1 MLLSEMF
8 AAAFLGAAGYGVLEL
23 LWRGRTHWSMLLAGG
38 LCFSFLYMLSSVD
51 SMSNGKKLLLGGL
64 MITTVELLFG
74 ILLNLRLGWNIWDY
88 SSRAL
93 NLKGQICALYSF
105 YWFLI
110 CIPGLRLCTHLR
122 GLFRRLRR

>member
-8 AAAFLGAAGYGVLEL
+8 TAAFLGAAGYGVLEF
-23 LWRGRTHWSMLLAGG
+23 LWRGHTHWSMFLAGG
-38 LCFSFLYMLSSVD
+38 LCFSLLYLLAGVETLSI
-51 SMSNGKKLLLGGL
+51 GKKLLLGGL

-88 SSRAL
+88 SGRAL

-105 YWFLI
+105 YWFLL
-110 CIPGLRLCTHLR
+110 CVPALRLCTHLR
-122 GLFRRLRR
+122 NLLRRRRR